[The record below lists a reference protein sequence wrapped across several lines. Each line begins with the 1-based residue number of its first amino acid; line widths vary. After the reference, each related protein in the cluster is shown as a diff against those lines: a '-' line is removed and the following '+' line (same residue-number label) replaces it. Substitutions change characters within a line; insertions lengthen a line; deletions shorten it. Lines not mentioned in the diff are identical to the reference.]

1 MSTTLKPFGLKP
13 AFHPSGLDRST
24 PFAGTNSYVTGTPN
38 YSASYSLSAG
48 EAFYQYQPVAVV
60 AASGALT
67 YASSTTDRLIGSFD
81 GVEFTDSQG
90 RRSVAKW
97 ITYEALAASTQV
109 VFWIFS
115 DPALVYEIQAVGSVA
130 NTNIGKDF
138 NFSATSGYTPAD
150 GTTVGTSGGARFSTC
165 ALNPTPVATGAQG
178 QVKLVGLGREVAYP
192 TGELNAWGDTN
203 TIVQVQI
210 ANSQLV
216 APSISVAYS

>member
-13 AFHPSGLDRST
+13 SFHPSGLDRST
-24 PFAGTNSYVTGTPN
+24 PFTGTNSYVTGTPN
-38 YSASYSLSAG
+38 FSAANGLSAG
-48 EAFYQYQPVAVV
+48 QAFYQYQPVAVNS
-60 AASGALT
+60 SGALT
-67 YASSTTDRLIGSFD
+67 IASSTTDRLIGSFD

-97 ITYEALAASTQV
+97 ISYEALAASTQV

-115 DPALVYEIQAVGSVA
+115 DPALVYEIQAAGSVA
-130 NTNIGKDF
+130 NTAIGKDF

-150 GTTVGTSGGARFSTC
+150 GTTVGTSGGAGFSTC
-165 ALNPTPVATGAQG
+165 ALNPTAVTAGTQG
-178 QVKLVGLGREVAYP
+178 QVKVVGLGREVAYP

-216 APSISVAYS
+216 APSIAV